1 MFNKRL
7 EDKISEIGFVYKDT
21 NESHNSIVDS
31 YYYYPSYTK
40 AYYRFTITTNKRLEK
55 FNGSVYEKKGI
66 YLVYFANE
74 DFNES
79 SNSVIRLLDK
89 HYYVNTDWI
98 LTWVKSISGS
108 TLNKVYNFDDID
120 LFLNETF
127 PIEYRDIKLKKLLC
141 YI

>member
-1 MFNKRL
+1 MFDKRL

-40 AYYRFTITTNKRLEK
+40 AYYRFTITSNKRLEN
-55 FNGSVYEKKGI
+55 FNGSFYEKKGI

-74 DFNES
+74 DIEKID
-79 SNSVIRLLDK
+79 SVIRLLDK
-89 HYYVNTDWI
+89 HIYVNE
-98 LTWVKSISGS
+98 SIPKYISWWD
-108 TLNKVYNFDDID
+108 LQKKYDFYELD
-120 LFLNETF
+120 LFLNKTF